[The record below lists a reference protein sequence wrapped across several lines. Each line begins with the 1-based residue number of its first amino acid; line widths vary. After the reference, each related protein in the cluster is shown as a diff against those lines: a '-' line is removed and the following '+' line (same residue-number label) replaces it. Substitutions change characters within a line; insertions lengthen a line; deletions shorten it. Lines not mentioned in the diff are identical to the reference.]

1 MAVGLKGLARLFGR
15 GKGECEH
22 LRELASLYLESE
34 ASNGMS
40 DDVRARVREHLE
52 GCTDCSAFYA
62 TLRETIQMLQSLP
75 LQEIPQKL
83 LNALLQIEKE
93 QGSASSQG

>member
-15 GKGECEH
+15 GMSECEQ
-22 LRELASLYLESE
+22 LRELAFLYLESE

-40 DDVRARVREHLE
+40 DDVRERVREHLE
-52 GCTDCSAFYA
+52 GCTDCAAFYA

-75 LQEIPQKL
+75 RQEIPQQL